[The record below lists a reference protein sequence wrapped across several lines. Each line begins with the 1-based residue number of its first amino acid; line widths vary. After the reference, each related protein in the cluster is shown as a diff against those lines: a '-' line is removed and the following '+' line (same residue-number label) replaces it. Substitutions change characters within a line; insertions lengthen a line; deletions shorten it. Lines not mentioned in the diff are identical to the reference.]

1 MARRG
6 PGRAPVDV
14 TALVAHEL
22 TGPVANAMLY
32 LLIAECHCA
41 SGSAPNPA
49 ARTAVRVACA
59 ELDRLKHLIDRVVHT
74 ERFGGALVRPES
86 TDLGAVVRSVVDRTL
101 AVVADASL
109 REGVEVLGPASFVG
123 WWDPIAV
130 EQIIRNLLSNALKF
144 GEGRPIQVTLE
155 SKPEG
160 ATITVQDAGMG
171 IRTPDVERIFDR
183 RTRAPA
189 SQGGGLGL
197 GLWLVRELA
206 TAHGGS
212 VGVETRYGAGA
223 AFRVRLPELGPT
235 ALVSPPL
242 PAVREKKPVLR
253 PPVMVPPRAERGPE
267 FLVSPTRNNGP
278 SPRSGSARG

>member
-1 MARRG
+1 
-6 PGRAPVDV
+6 
-14 TALVAHEL
+14 
-22 TGPVANAMLY
+22 MLY
-32 LLIAECHCA
+32 LRIAECHCA

-49 ARTAVRVACA
+49 ARSAVRVACA
-59 ELDRLKHLIDRVVHT
+59 ELDRLKHLIDRVVEI

-171 IRTPDVERIFDR
+171 IRTTDVERNLDR

-212 VGVETRYGAGA
+212 VAVETRYGAGA

-235 ALVSPPL
+235 ALVSPSL
-242 PAVREKKPVLR
+242 PPVREKKPVLR
-253 PPVMVPPRAERGPE
+253 PPVMVPPRAERAPE
-267 FLVSPTRNNGP
+267 FLVSPTRNDGP
-278 SPRSGSARG
+278 LPRSGTVRG